1 VTHSVGTPELWTA
14 FTVLIL
20 LLLSLDLLIFHHSDR
35 DMRHREA
42 LLWTAVW
49 VALAVGFNVWLFF
62 VFGRQHGLEFLT
74 GYVIEY
80 SLSIDNLF
88 VFLLIFRYFAVP
100 KAYQHRALF
109 WGILGALIMRAAFIV
124 AGTFLIQTFQ
134 WIIYVF
140 GAFLVFSGI
149 RMLRGEEIEVHPESN
164 PVVRAF
170 QRFVPVSSQYSG
182 SRFFVRQGIRRLA
195 TPLLLVL
202 VVIDV
207 MDMVFAVD
215 SIPAVF
221 AVTRDSFIVYT
232 SNIFAVLGLR
242 ALYFVLAAA
251 MTQFRYLSFGLGA
264 VLCFVGLKMLASEFY
279 DLPVMASL
287 SVVATLLGLAVAAS
301 VLWPGSPAAEEGASE
316 EKADAQ

>member
-1 VTHSVGTPELWTA
+1 MTHGIGTPELWIG
-14 FTVLIL
+14 FTVLVVVL
-20 LLLSLDLLIFHHSDR
+20 LALDLGVFQRKEH
-35 DMRHREA
+35 DMGQREA
-42 LLWTAVW
+42 LLWTGFW
-49 VALAVGFNVWLFF
+49 IALAVAFNVWMFF
-62 VFGRQHGLEFLT
+62 AFGRQHGLEFLT

-100 KAYQHRALF
+100 KASQHRALF
-109 WGILGALIMRAAFIV
+109 WGILGALVMRAAFIV
-124 AGTFLIQTFQ
+124 AGTFLIQTFH
-134 WIIYVF
+134 WIIYIF

-164 PVVRAF
+164 PVVRMF
-170 QRFVPVSSQYSG
+170 QKLVPVSGQYSG
-182 SRFFVRQGIRRLA
+182 SRFFVKRDAKTLA

-207 MDMVFAVD
+207 MDLVFAVD

-221 AVTRDSFIVYT
+221 AVTRDPFIVYT

-251 MTQFRYLSFGLGA
+251 MTKFRYLSFGLGA
-264 VLCFVGLKMLASEFY
+264 VLSFVGIKMLASEFY
-279 DLPVMASL
+279 DIPIFASL
-287 SVVATLLGLAVAAS
+287 ATVGVLLGLAVLAS
-301 VLWPGSPAAEEGASE
+301 VLWPGESE
-316 EKADAQ
+316 PRP